1 MRREMMRRSRRPLFF
16 SIRVNRF
23 RSVLAAATVL
33 IGALSAFSQQQ
44 PATAAPDNAQSSN
57 SSVPA
62 SKSTPTIRGLETRNG
77 QGRLSTLNQKSTDQR
92 PSSACSGDE
101 LSDGEIGSVPDYVTY
116 RFYFQQVVSLEDLAS
131 ALDKRGKDGSGWHR
145 YLQVALDF
153 SDEEAGI
160 TRDEAFRSTQ
170 ALREHDAKLPP
181 ISAKIAAE
189 RLLGKHPDLSQMS
202 EWQDETIAI
211 INSHVETLRQ
221 SLGEPAFQ
229 KLDDYVQRC
238 YKPRGIVPAA
248 ARPPSVRSREPIGG
262 AQ

>member
-1 MRREMMRRSRRPLFF
+1 MRREMMRRCRRPLFF

-23 RSVLAAATVL
+23 RSVLAVATVL
-33 IGALSAFSQQQ
+33 IGALSAFSQQK

-77 QGRLSTLNQKSTDQR
+77 QGRLSTLNQSSTDPR
-92 PSSACSGDE
+92 PSSACLGDE
-101 LSDGEIGSVPDYVTY
+101 QSDGEIGSVPDYVTY

-131 ALDKRGKDGSGWHR
+131 SLNKRGKDGSGWHR

-160 TRDEAFRSTQ
+160 VRDEALQCTQ
-170 ALREHDAKLPP
+170 ALKEHDAKLSP
-181 ISAKIAAE
+181 ISAKIASE
-189 RLLGKHPDLSQMS
+189 RFLGQHPDLSQMS
-202 EWQDETIAI
+202 EWQEETIAI
-211 INSHVETLRQ
+211 INSHIGALRQ

-229 KLDDYVQRC
+229 RLDAYVLRC
-238 YKPRGIVPAA
+238 YKPRSIVPAA
-248 ARPPSVRSREPIGG
+248 AHPASIRSPEPIGG